1 MTERKDL
8 APTTD
13 PMSRRLWLVVGFAV
27 LGSPIAWG
35 LNLNINYFLVQP
47 VCIMGGKIAMHITSA
62 VLLAVALASVATSIW
77 LLARNRVPFRENAEG
92 FDGWKAFVG
101 LYGIATGLLFSLA
114 IIAQWV
120 PTFMFDACTRLSI

>member
-13 PMSRRLWLVVGFAV
+13 PLSRRLWFIVGFAV
-27 LGSPIAWG
+27 LGSPLAWA
-35 LNLNINYFLVQP
+35 LNLNIAYFLVQP
-47 VCIMGGKIAMHITSA
+47 VCVMGGKVTMHVATA

-77 LLARNRVPFRENAEG
+77 LLARNRVSFRENVEG

-101 LYGIATGLLFSLA
+101 LYGIASGLLFSLA

-120 PTFMFDACTRLSI
+120 PTFMFDACMRLSI